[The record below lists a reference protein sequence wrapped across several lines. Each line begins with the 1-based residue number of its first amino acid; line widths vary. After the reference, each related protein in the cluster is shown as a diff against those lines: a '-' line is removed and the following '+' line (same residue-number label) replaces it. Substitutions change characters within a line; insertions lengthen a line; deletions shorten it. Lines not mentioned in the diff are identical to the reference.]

1 MLLHLKDHCIQT
13 AAKQESRRIV
23 SALLELD
30 ESSKRF
36 KQLADDLDLVTSFLE
51 KTDFTKMRTER
62 PELAG
67 GCNIHVEL
75 TLDADPWQFALTVVR
90 GVGAD
95 TQ

>member
-1 MLLHLKDHCIQT
+1 MLLHLKNHCIQT
-13 AAKQESRRIV
+13 AAKHERRCIA

-30 ESSKRF
+30 ESSERF
-36 KQLADDLDLVTSFLE
+36 KQLADDLELLTSFLE
-51 KTDFTKMRTER
+51 NTDFRKMRTER

-67 GCNIHVEL
+67 GCDVHVQL
-75 TLDADPWQFALTVVR
+75 TLDADPEQFVVTVIR

>member
-30 ESSKRF
+30 ESSERF
-36 KQLADDLDLVTSFLE
+36 KQLADDLELVTSFLE
-51 KTDFTKMRTER
+51 NSDFRKMRAER

-67 GCNIHVEL
+67 GCDIHVEL
-75 TLDADPWQFALTVVR
+75 MLDADPGRFVLTVVS

-95 TQ
+95 AQ